1 MIPAFAG
8 MTGMDST
15 FLMNERFEELKQQ
28 LTKWNGRRQL
38 RDGLLWLPRGLLLG
52 LLLGVVVATV
62 ARFRP
67 LLTNQEV
74 GLVAGGLGLVGLFV
88 AVVWLLSQRRDLV
101 QQARFADRQFLL
113 KERVSTAVEIHTQ
126 QLSVNPSL
134 ADLQLSDTL
143 TAVQRVDTQVMLPFK
158 INRQDWWVILLA
170 IVLLGTAVLLPNT
183 QEAALLK
190 SRAIQES
197 IAAQVEA
204 LEALEEEILQNPE
217 LTDEQQEELLEPIQ
231 SALEGLQEGG
241 LSQEEAVATL
251 SEAEA
256 ELRQLA
262 ANNDQSNLRQALQ
275 NAGQPLAENPNS
287 QSLGQNLQ
295 SGNLSQ
301 AGAAV
306 AQLADSLP
314 TLSDEELAELAADL
328 AETAAALQDVDSE
341 LANELAA
348 AAEALQNGDIAAAQQ
363 ALQQAAGTLQQRA
376 QSNAAA
382 AQANAAAN
390 QLGEG
395 RQEVA
400 QAGQGSQAGQT
411 GQSGQGEQAEGGGQ
425 GQGQG
430 QGQGSGQ
437 GDGQGQGSGQGSG
450 EGSGQGQ
457 GQGSGGSQGGGAGG
471 TGPGGGHTEN
481 VFVPDLVDLS
491 GFAGED
497 VELPAE
503 CLANPAACGGLL
515 SENPTEFGSEQS
527 IVPYTQ
533 VFGDYRNA
541 ANEALADDYIPLGL
555 KGYIRDYFSSLE
567 P

>member
-1 MIPAFAG
+1 
-8 MTGMDST
+8 
-15 FLMNERFEELKQQ
+15 MNERFEDLKQQ
-28 LTKWNGRRQL
+28 LRQWNGRRRM

-52 LLLGVVVATV
+52 LLLGVIVATV

-67 LLTNQEV
+67 LLTNEEV
-74 GLVAGGLGLVGLFV
+74 GLVAGGLGLVGLLG
-88 AVVWLLSQRRDLV
+88 AVIWLISQRRDLL

-113 KERVSTAVEIHTQ
+113 KERASTAVEIQTQ
-126 QLSVNPSL
+126 QLEATPTL
-134 ADLQLSDTL
+134 AELQLDDAL
-143 TAVQRVDTQVMLPFK
+143 TAVRRVDTQAMLPFTV
-158 INRQDWWVILLA
+158 NRQDWLLILLA
-170 IVLLGTAVLLPNT
+170 MVLLGTAVLLPNT
-183 QEAALLK
+183 QESELLK
-190 SRAIQES
+190 SRAIQET
-197 IAAQVEA
+197 IAEQVEA
-204 LEALEEEILQNPE
+204 LEALEEEIIQNPE
-217 LTDEQQEELLEPIQ
+217 LTDEQEEELLEPIQ
-231 SALEGLQEGG
+231 NALEGLEQGN

-256 ELRQLA
+256 DLRELA
-262 ANNDQSNLRQALQ
+262 TNNDQSNLQQALQ
-275 NAGQPLAENPNS
+275 DAGQPLAENQNS

-295 SGNLSQ
+295 NGNLSQ
-301 AGAAV
+301 AGSAA

-314 TLSDEELAELAADL
+314 TLSEDELAELAEDL
-328 AETAAALQDVDSE
+328 METAASLQDVDSE

-348 AAEALQNGDIAAAQQ
+348 AAEALQNGDVAAAQQ

-382 AQANAAAN
+382 GQANAAAS

-400 QAGQGSQAGQT
+400 EAGQGN
-411 GQSGQGEQAEGGGQ
+411 QSGQGQQAEGSGQGQGQGEGQGEGQGQGEGSGQ

-430 QGQGSGQ
+430 QGQGSG
-437 GDGQGQGSGQGSG
+437 

-457 GQGSGGSQGGGAGG
+457 GAGQGSGSEQGTGQGGP
-471 TGPGGGHTEN
+471 GPGGGHAEN
-481 VFVPDLVDLS
+481 VFAPDLVDLS
-491 GFAGED
+491 GFEGEE

-503 CLANPAACGGLL
+503 CLADPASCGGLL
-515 SENPTEFGSEQS
+515 SENPTEFGDEQS
-527 IVPYTQ
+527 IVPYEQ
-533 VFGDYRNA
+533 VFGDYQNA

>member
-1 MIPAFAG
+1 
-8 MTGMDST
+8 
-15 FLMNERFEELKQQ
+15 MNERFEELKQQ
-28 LTKWNGRRQL
+28 LKQWNGRRRL

-88 AVVWLLSQRRDLV
+88 AVVWLVSQRRDLL

-113 KERVSTAVEIHTQ
+113 KERVSTAVEIQTE

-143 TAVQRVDTQVMLPFK
+143 TAVHRVDSKAMLPFK
-158 INRQDWWVILLA
+158 VNRQDWWVILLA
-170 IVLLGTAVLLPNT
+170 VILLGTAVFLPNA
-183 QEAALLK
+183 QEAPLLK
-190 SRAIQES
+190 GRAIQES
-197 IAAQVEA
+197 IAEQVEA
-204 LEALEEEILQNPE
+204 LEALEEEIVQNPE
-217 LTDEQQEELLEPIQ
+217 LTDAQQEALLEPIQ
-231 SALEGLQEGG
+231 NALEGLEQGN

-256 ELRQLA
+256 ELRELA
-262 ANNDQSNLRQALQ
+262 ANNDQSSLQ
-275 NAGQPLAENPNS
+275 QSLQDAGQPLAENQNS

-295 SGNLSQ
+295 NGNLSQ
-301 AGAAV
+301 AGAAA

-314 TLSDEELAELAADL
+314 TLSDEALAELAEDL
-328 AETAAALQDVDSE
+328 GETAVALQDVDSE

-348 AAEALQNGDIAAAQQ
+348 AAEALQNGDVAAAQQ

-382 AQANAAAN
+382 GQANAAAN

-400 QAGQGSQAGQT
+400 QAGQT
-411 GQSGQGEQAEGGGQ
+411 GQSGQGEQAEGDGQ
-425 GQGQG
+425 GQGEG
-430 QGQGSGQ
+430 QGEGSGQ
-437 GDGQGQGSGQGSG
+437 GEGQGQGSGQGSG

-457 GQGSGGSQGGGAGG
+457 GEGSGGSQGGGAGG

-515 SENPTEFGSEQS
+515 SENPTEFGDEQS

>member
-1 MIPAFAG
+1 
-8 MTGMDST
+8 
-15 FLMNERFEELKQQ
+15 MNERFEELKQQ
-28 LTKWNGRRQL
+28 LRQWNGRRRM

-52 LLLGVVVATV
+52 LLLGVVVATI

-67 LLTNQEV
+67 LLTNREV
-74 GLVAGGLGLVGLFV
+74 GLVAGGLGLVGLLG
-88 AVVWLLSQRRDLV
+88 VVIWLISQRRDLL

-113 KERVSTAVEIHTQ
+113 KERASTAVEIQTS
-126 QLSVNPSL
+126 QLEASPTF
-134 ADLQLSDTL
+134 ADLQLNDTL
-143 TAVQRVDTQVMLPFK
+143 TAVRRVDTQTMLPFTV
-158 INRQDWWVILLA
+158 NRQDWLLILVA
-170 IVLLGTAVLLPNT
+170 IVLLGTAVFLPNA
-183 QEAALLK
+183 QETTLLR
-190 SRAIQES
+190 SRAVQES
-197 IAAQVEA
+197 IEEQVEA
-204 LEALEEEILQNPE
+204 LEALEEEIIQNPE
-217 LTDEQQEELLEPIQ
+217 LTDEQEEELLEPIQ
-231 SALEGLQEGG
+231 NALEGLEQGN

-256 ELRQLA
+256 ELRELA
-262 ANNDQSNLRQALQ
+262 ANNDQSNLQQSLQ
-275 NAGQPLAENPNS
+275 DAGQPLAENQNS

-295 SGNLSQ
+295 NGNLSQ
-301 AGAAV
+301 AGAAA

-314 TLSDEELAELAADL
+314 TLSDEELAELAEDL
-328 AETAAALQDVDSE
+328 METAASLQDVDSE

-348 AAEALQNGDIAAAQQ
+348 AAEALQNGDVAAAQQ

-382 AQANAAAN
+382 GQANAAAN

-400 QAGQGSQAGQT
+400 QAGQGN
-411 GQSGQGEQAEGGGQ
+411 QSGQGEQAEGNGQ

-430 QGQGSGQ
+430 E
-437 GDGQGQGSGQGSG
+437 GQGQ
-450 EGSGQGQ
+450 GSGQGQ
-457 GQGSGGSQGGGAGG
+457 GQGSGGGNGQGQGGGQGSGSEQG
-471 TGPGGGHTEN
+471 TGQGGPGQGGGHAEN
-481 VFVPDLVDLS
+481 VFAPDLVDLS
-491 GFAGED
+491 GFEGED

-503 CLANPAACGGLL
+503 CLADPASCGGLL
-515 SENPTEFGSEQS
+515 SENPTEFGDEQS
-527 IVPYTQ
+527 IVPYEQ

>member
-1 MIPAFAG
+1 
-8 MTGMDST
+8 
-15 FLMNERFEELKQQ
+15 MNERFEELKQQ
-28 LTKWNGRRQL
+28 LRRWNGRRRL
-38 RDGLLWLPRGLLLG
+38 RDGLLWLPRGLLMG
-52 LLLGVVVATV
+52 LLFGVVVATV
-62 ARFRP
+62 ARFQP
-67 LLTNQEV
+67 LLTNEEV
-74 GLVAGGLGLVGLFV
+74 GLVAGGLGLVGLL
-88 AVVWLLSQRRDLV
+88 AAIIILLVRRFDLL

-113 KERVSTAVEIHTQ
+113 KERASTAVEIQTQ
-126 QLSVNPSL
+126 QIETTSIF
-134 ADLQLSDTL
+134 ADLQLNDAL
-143 TAVQRVDTQVMLPFK
+143 TAVQRVDTKAMLPFK
-158 INRQDWWVILLA
+158 INRQDWLVILLA
-170 IVLLGTAVLLPNT
+170 VILLGTAVFLPNV
-183 QEAALLK
+183 QESELLK

-197 IAAQVEA
+197 IDEQVEA
-204 LEALEEEILQNPE
+204 LEALEEEIIQNPE
-217 LTDEQQEELLEPIQ
+217 LTDEQKEALTEPIQ
-231 SALEGLQEGG
+231 NALEGLEQGN

-256 ELRQLA
+256 DLRELA
-262 ANNDQSNLRQALQ
+262 ANNDQSNLQQSLQ
-275 NAGQPLAENPNS
+275 DAGQPLAENQNS

-295 SGNLSQ
+295 NGNLSQ
-301 AGAAV
+301 AGAAA

-314 TLSDEELAELAADL
+314 TLSEDELAQLAEDL
-328 AETAAALQDVDSE
+328 AETAASLQDVDSE

-348 AAEALQNGDIAAAQQ
+348 AAQALQNGDVAAAQQ

-382 AQANAAAN
+382 GQASAAAN

-400 QAGQGSQAGQT
+400 QAGQGN
-411 GQSGQGEQAEGGGQ
+411 QSGQGEQAEGSGQ
-425 GQGQG
+425 GQGQGEGEGQGPGQG

-437 GDGQGQGSGQGSG
+437 GQGQGQGSG

-457 GQGSGGSQGGGAGG
+457 GAGQGQGSNQGTGQGGP
-471 TGPGGGHTEN
+471 GPGGGHAEN
-481 VFVPDLVDLS
+481 VFAPDLVDLS
-491 GFAGED
+491 GFEGED

-503 CLANPAACGGLL
+503 CLADPASCGGLL
-515 SENPTEFGSEQS
+515 SENPTEFGDEQS
-527 IVPYTQ
+527 IVPYEQ

>member
-1 MIPAFAG
+1 
-8 MTGMDST
+8 
-15 FLMNERFEELKQQ
+15 MNERFEELKQQ
-28 LTKWNGRRQL
+28 LRQWNGRRRM

-52 LLLGVVVATV
+52 LLLGVVVATI

-74 GLVAGGLGLVGLFV
+74 GLVAGSLGLVGLLG
-88 AVVWLLSQRRDLV
+88 AVIWLISQRRDLL

-113 KERVSTAVEIHTQ
+113 KERASTAVEIQTQ
-126 QLSVNPSL
+126 QLDTNSTF
-134 ADLQLSDTL
+134 ADLQLNDTL
-143 TAVQRVDTQVMLPFK
+143 TAVRRVDTQVMLPFK
-158 INRQDWWVILLA
+158 VNRQDWLVILVAL
-170 IVLLGTAVLLPNT
+170 VLLGTAVLLPNT
-183 QEAALLK
+183 QETALLK
-190 SRAIQES
+190 SRAIQET
-197 IAAQVEA
+197 IAEQVET
-204 LEALEEEILQNPE
+204 LETLQEEIIQNPE
-217 LTDEQQEELLEPIQ
+217 LTDEQKEELTEPIQ
-231 SALEGLQEGG
+231 NALEGLEQGN

-256 ELRQLA
+256 DLRELA
-262 ANNDQSNLRQALQ
+262 ANNDQSNLQQSLQ
-275 NAGQPLAENPNS
+275 DAGQPLAENQNS

-295 SGNLSQ
+295 NGNLSQ
-301 AGAAV
+301 AGAAA
-306 AQLADSLP
+306 AQLAESLP
-314 TLSDEELAELAADL
+314 TLSDEELAQLAEDL
-328 AETAAALQDVDSE
+328 AETAASLQDVDSE

-348 AAEALQNGDIAAAQQ
+348 AAEALQNGDVAAAQQ

-382 AQANAAAN
+382 GQANAAAN

-400 QAGQGSQAGQT
+400 QAGQGN
-411 GQSGQGEQAEGGGQ
+411 QSGQSQQAEGNGQGQGQGQGEGEGQ

-430 QGQGSGQ
+430 QGQGSG
-437 GDGQGQGSGQGSG
+437 D
-450 EGSGQGQ
+450 GSGQGQ
-457 GQGSGGSQGGGAGG
+457 GAGQGSGSNQGAGQGGP
-471 TGPGGGHTEN
+471 GPGGGHAEN
-481 VFVPDLVDLS
+481 VFAPDLVDLS
-491 GFAGED
+491 GFEGED

-503 CLANPAACGGLL
+503 CLADPVSCGGLL
-515 SENPTEFGSEQS
+515 SENPTEFGDEQS
-527 IVPYTQ
+527 IVPYEQ